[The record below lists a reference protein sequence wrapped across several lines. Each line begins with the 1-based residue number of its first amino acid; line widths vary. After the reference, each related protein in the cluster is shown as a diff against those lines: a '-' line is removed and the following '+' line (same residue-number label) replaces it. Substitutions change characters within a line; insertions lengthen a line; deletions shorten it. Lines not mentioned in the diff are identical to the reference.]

1 MNFQKKYLSSPTKE
15 LNVKQ
20 NNYSSIGIKDFDDDS
35 DFDFNDKTKK
45 IINESEHLQDIKSS
59 INVSNY
65 VVYVLILR
73 KYQIKFISY

>member
-59 INVSNY
+59 INVSSY
-65 VVYVLILR
+65 IEYVLILR